1 MTNTCQHYHKKI
13 IRVKIDDVTTMT
25 KRNLKNF
32 ISGKDFVDL
41 KDGIKP
47 IITLIAAITSSE
59 KKKMI
64 DLKKIKNSK
73 KYKWA

>member
-1 MTNTCQHYHKKI
+1 
-13 IRVKIDDVTTMT
+13 MT
-25 KRNLKNF
+25 KINLKNF
-32 ISGKDFVDL
+32 IRGKDFVDL

-59 KKKMI
+59 KKKII

>member
-1 MTNTCQHYHKKI
+1 MRYLITKT
-13 IRVKIDDVTTMT
+13 IRIKIDNVITMT
-25 KRNLKNF
+25 KKSQNF
-32 ISGKDFVDL
+32 IKGKGRKS

-59 KKKMI
+59 KKI
-64 DLKKIKNSK
+64 IHLKKIKNSK